1 MPRRPKK
8 LPEKLYASTVSWE
21 GWTFRVL
28 SSGTG
33 LRWIDLTATSLAR
46 LAERLSAKVLPDDE
60 PNEAVLTQIHGYL
73 RGNRRTFD
81 LPLDL
86 RGTPFQVSV
95 WKALGEVP
103 YGETASYGEIAEQ
116 VGRPRAVRA
125 VGQAVGANPVAI
137 VLPCHRVIG
146 SSGNLTGYA
155 GGLPLKERLLALER
169 GSLSL

>member
-1 MPRRPKK
+1 MPRRPKR

-28 SSGTG
+28 SSSAG
-33 LRWIDLTATSLAR
+33 LRWIDLTGAP
-46 LAERLSAKVLPDDE
+46 AEIVAKRLSAKVLPDDE
-60 PNEAVLTQIHGYL
+60 PNETVLRELHEYL
-73 RGNRRTFD
+73 RGARQQFD

-86 RGTPFQVSV
+86 RGTPFQLSV
-95 WKALGEVP
+95 WEALAEIP
-103 YGETASYGEIAEQ
+103 YGQTTSYGAIAEQ
-116 VGRPRAVRA
+116 IGRPRAVRA

-155 GGLPLKERLLALER
+155 GGLPLKERLLALEK

>member
-1 MPRRPKK
+1 M
-8 LPEKLYASTVSWE
+8 S
-21 GWTFRVL
+21 
-28 SSGTG
+28 
-33 LRWIDLTATSLAR
+33 ISLAYIGKR
-46 LAERLSAKVLPDDE
+46 L
-60 PNEAVLTQIHGYL
+60 H
-73 RGNRRTFD
+73 

-86 RGTPFQVSV
+86 RGTPFQLSV
-95 WKALGEVP
+95 WEALGGIP
-103 YGETASYGEIAEQ
+103 YGETTSYGEIAEQ

-155 GGLPLKERLLALER
+155 GGLPLKERLLALEK

>member
-1 MPRRPKK
+1 MPRRPKR

-28 SSGTG
+28 SSSSG
-33 LRWIDLTATSLAR
+33 LRWIDLTDTPAETLAKQ
-46 LAERLSAKVLPDDE
+46 LSAKILPDDE
-60 PNEAVLTQIHGYL
+60 PNEAVLVQLHEYL

-95 WKALGEVP
+95 WHALAEIP
-103 YGETASYGEIAEQ
+103 FGETASYGAIAEQ

-155 GGLPLKERLLALER
+155 GGLPLKERLLALEK

>member
-1 MPRRPKK
+1 MPRRPKR

-21 GWTFRVL
+21 GWTFHVL
-28 SSGTG
+28 SSMDG
-33 LRWIDLTATSLAR
+33 LRWIDLSATPFDR
-46 LAERLSAKVLPDDE
+46 LAERLSAKILPDDV
-60 PNEAVLTQIHGYL
+60 PNEAVLRQLHEYL
-73 RGNRRTFD
+73 KGSRQTFD

-86 RGTPFQVSV
+86 RGTPFQLSV
-95 WKALGEVP
+95 WEALDAIP
-103 YGETASYGEIAEQ
+103 YGETTSYGEIAEQ

-155 GGLPLKERLLALER
+155 GGLPLKERLLALEK

>member
-1 MPRRPKK
+1 MSRRTKR

-28 SSGTG
+28 SSTAG
-33 LRWIDLTATSLAR
+33 LRWIDLIGTPAETLSKQLA
-46 LAERLSAKVLPDDE
+46 AKIVPDDE
-60 PNEAVLTQIHGYL
+60 PNEAAIREIHEYL
-73 RGNRRTFD
+73 RGERQGFD

-86 RGTPFQVSV
+86 RGTPFQLSV
-95 WKALGEVP
+95 WDALKHIP
-103 YGETASYGEIAEQ
+103 YGQTTSYGAIAEH
-116 VGRPRAVRA
+116 VGRPKAVRA

-155 GGLPLKERLLALER
+155 GGLPLKERLLALEK